1 MKAEAFIHITGAL
14 PAVND
19 HMMPTEVLI
28 SVWSFGNV
36 LFYYCDY
43 AQMRLKAG
51 VRILMIL
58 KKKMVMR
65 YRNPLF
71 MCIMYKKEGLTKLT
85 EQANKQSPI
94 YS

>member
-1 MKAEAFIHITGAL
+1 
-14 PAVND
+14 
-19 HMMPTEVLI
+19 
-28 SVWSFGNV
+28 
-36 LFYYCDY
+36 
-43 AQMRLKAG
+43 MRLKAG

-85 EQANKQSPI
+85 EQANK
-94 YS
+94 